1 MVLIDEAS
9 IDEARGL
16 REVIYLRLLEWKP
29 ELKYDTLH
37 LNRYVAKLVNH
48 FNEDCSFYKIVHP
61 FDSLSQQGVS
71 SDTLMKMRALSG
83 PHGYAIWR
91 ALQIA
96 KE

>member
-16 REVIYLRLLEWKP
+16 REVIYLRVIKWKP
-29 ELKYDTLH
+29 ELRHDILH
-37 LNRYVAKLVNH
+37 LNKYIAKLVNH
-48 FNEDCSFYKIVHP
+48 FNEDCSFYKIERP

-71 SDTLMKMRALSG
+71 SDTLMKMRALAG
-83 PHGYAIWR
+83 PHGYTIWR
-91 ALQIA
+91 AMQIA